1 MKRITAL
8 VLLMILVSALLVP
21 AQADRKNT
29 DAEESPELKAAL
41 AELGNGVLS
50 MGDKGKL
57 VLKIKQRMKQMSY
70 YTPGAKLSEAF
81 NNEMADKVRQ
91 LQKNNKISVTGQIDA
106 DFLKLLYSK
115 HCIAATGLEFS
126 DENNYLISYDYTLLG
141 NEQFYAGEDGNI
153 IVIILDTY
161 SNSFFNR
168 QLAENDTATE
178 GLEDFTY
185 YDNYDCC
192 FVGTY
197 PSIVMMLTG
206 YEYSNKVTIGQWFSD
221 AWKSDRNVSFF
232 KTMKEKGYDSYMYS
246 VAPTNCGLK
255 SEAIGLFANYVK
267 NSDYTGKVV
276 AQKVSQDFHVEV
288 KKNGVTTC
296 PGKRFI
302 IQHLYGLHTP
312 YDVDENGEK
321 KNGSNLFAAASGWL
335 TITKSYLEALKEA
348 GVYDNSTIIITADH
362 GPKKVD
368 QIQPIFLIKRAGET
382 HDEMQETNA
391 PVSHREFQ
399 STILLCAGV
408 EKEELPTQTIYDFE
422 EDEDRERTIYI
433 NRHLDRYPKKPK
445 YHGTGY
451 GSHNVWTGYTYTGDS
466 KDLVKE
472 YKRRGPSDYIEM
484 NCSFN

>member
-8 VLLMILVSALLVP
+8 VLLMILFSALLVP
-21 AQADRKNT
+21 AQADNE
-29 DAEESPELKAAL
+29 ASPELKEAL
-41 AELGNGVLS
+41 AELGNGVLTR
-50 MGDKGKL
+50 GDNSEL

-81 NNEMADKVRQ
+81 NNEMEDKIKQ
-91 LQKNNKISVTGQIDA
+91 LQKNNNISVTGQIDA

-115 HCIAATGLEFS
+115 HCISATGIEFS

-168 QLAENDTATE
+168 LLAKDDTAGE

-185 YDNYDCC
+185 YNNYDCC

-197 PSIVMMLTG
+197 PSMVMMLTG
-206 YEYSNKVTIGQWFSD
+206 YEYSNEVTIGQWFSD
-221 AWKSDRNVSFF
+221 AWKSERTQSFF
-232 KTMKEKGYDSYMYS
+232 KMMKEKGYDTYMYS
-246 VAPTNCGLK
+246 VAPTNSGLK
-255 SEAIGLFANYVK
+255 SEALGLFENYVK
-267 NSDYTGKVV
+267 NSEYTGKVIR
-276 AQKVSQDFHVEV
+276 QKTSQDFYPAV
-288 KKNGVTTC
+288 KANGIAVV
-296 PGKRFI
+296 PGKRCI
-302 IQHLYGLHTP
+302 IQHLFGLHMP
-312 YDVDENGEK
+312 YNVDENGEK
-321 KNGSNLFAAASGWL
+321 KDNSNLLAASSGWL
-335 TITKSYLEALKEA
+335 KITKAYLDALREA

-368 QIQPIFLIKRAGET
+368 QIQPIFLIKRPGET

-408 EKEELPTQTIYDFE
+408 DKEDLPTQTIYDFE